1 MHVAAQSDQVT
12 SLYYFKTK
20 GMDVNAI
27 DQQLNTPLHWA
38 MIEQS
43 EIACSYLLAWKP
55 NINKQDSN
63 G

>member
-1 MHVAAQSDQVT
+1 
-12 SLYYFKTK
+12 
-20 GMDVNAI
+20 MDVNAV

-55 NINKQDSN
+55 NINKQDAN
-63 G
+63 GQTPLHLAVKTIK